1 MRTAWLLHGSGG
13 NDKDYFWFADT
24 KKYLESK
31 DYQVWWP
38 LLPLAKKQNL
48 DETRSYILKN
58 MPSLS
63 QETIIIGHAGACPVI
78 LSFLQSIDIE
88 LKQAILVSGFYSALN
103 DKNHNKLLE
112 KDYCWDDI
120 KSVVNEIILI
130 NSDNDPWGCDNKH
143 AQVAAKKL
151 NAALVVAVGQGHIGS
166 KKFNQPYSE
175 FPLLKQLLSVN

>member
-63 QETIIIGHAGACPVI
+63 QETII
-78 LSFLQSIDIE
+78 IDIE